1 MDESAGYLE
10 ILKKVRDTEFEK
22 QLNERLHI
30 AEKEK
35 INEVKLATINVKNS
49 MQEVIAVKAVEIKE
63 LKAKLEAS
71 QLEKKL
77 AVTEAISKIEK
88 ERNELKNNLK
98 QSALEQQLAEKSLKD
113 MHRIQLKDRDDIIER
128 LQDMKA
134 RLSTKMIGET
144 LEQHCEIEFN
154 RIRSTAFPNAYF
166 DKDNDSKSGT
176 QGDYV
181 FFDYDSHNTEII
193 SIMFEMK
200 NESCSTDTKKKNENF
215 LKKLDKDRNKKG
227 CEYAIL
233 VSLLESNN
241 ELYNSGIV
249 DVSHKF
255 PKMYVIRPQFFIPI
269 ITLLRNA
276 AFKSL
281 EYKKE
286 LALVRSQNIDI
297 TKFEGKLDKFKS
309 AFAKNYD
316 RASKK
321 FQIAIDEID
330 GLINKLQKTKE
341 SLLGVDRNLR
351 LANDKV
357 NEITIKKLTRS
368 NPTMAAKFKALTNNR

>member
-176 QGDYV
+176 KGDYV